1 MTPVPPSS
9 ISVRTAVS
17 DPLPDPVRRTLST
30 VVVRPSWLTLGAAVL
45 FAPVLGVLPPVVLYV
60 PFAVSVLVFGLPHGA
75 VDHLAPAR
83 TGGGGAKRSMALVGL
98 LYLVVGG
105 GYLAWWFVAP
115 VSAAVFFIVLTWFHW
130 GQGDVY
136 TLLALFDAE
145 HLPTRAE
152 RALSLSVRGGL
163 PMLAPLA
170 FHPSAY
176 RRVVVAF
183 VALFDGPTD
192 ALAPVFTPTARLVA
206 AAGLLALT
214 CLALALGAWRVRQGA
229 ATRPWLADAGE
240 LVLLWVF
247 FAVLPP
253 VLAVGLY
260 FTLWHALRHIARL
273 LVVDPDAQHAL
284 TVGDAGA
291 AFRRFA
297 RDAAPLTAVSLLLF
311 VALALAVP
319 TLPTGLTDSDA
330 LLALYL
336 VGIAAL
342 TLPHVV
348 VVTWMDRVQ
357 GVW

>member
-1 MTPVPPSS
+1 MSSSRPDRTVPGSLSPP
-9 ISVRTAVS
+9 I
-17 DPLPDPVRRTLST
+17 RRTLSSA
-30 VVVRPSWLTLGAAVL
+30 VIRPSWLALGAAVL
-45 FAPVLGVLPPVVLYV
+45 LAPVVGALPPVVRYL
-60 PFAVSVLVFGLPHGA
+60 PFVVSVLVFGLPHGA

-83 TGGGGAKRSMALVGL
+83 TVGGDAVRSMAVVGL
-98 LYLVVGG
+98 LYLVAGG
-105 GYLAWWFVAP
+105 AYLAWWFVAP
-115 VSAAVFFIVLTWFHW
+115 VSAAVFFVLLTWFHW

-136 TLLALFDAE
+136 ALLALLDAE
-145 HLPTRAE
+145 HLPTRVE
-152 RALSLSVRGGL
+152 RALSLLVRGGL
-163 PMLAPLA
+163 PMLAPFA
-170 FHPSAY
+170 FHPTAY
-176 RRVVVAF
+176 RGVVAAF
-183 VALFDGPTD
+183 VALFDGPTGS
-192 ALAPVFTPTARLVA
+192 LSPFFTPTARLA
-206 AAGLLALT
+206 AGGGLLACSL
-214 CLALALGAWRVRQGA
+214 LVVALGAWRVRRGA
-229 ATRPWLADAGE
+229 AARPWFADAGE
-240 LVLLWVF
+240 LVLLWAF
-247 FAVLPP
+247 FALLPP

-273 LVVDPDAQHAL
+273 LVVDPDAQRAL
-284 TVGDAGA
+284 TSGDVGS

-319 TLPTGLTDSDA
+319 SSPAGLAEADA

>member
-1 MTPVPPSS
+1 MSLSS
-9 ISVRTAVS
+9 SARAAVS
-17 DPLPDPVRRTLST
+17 EPLPSVVRRTLST
-30 VVVRPSWLTLGAAVL
+30 AAVRPSWLALGVAVL
-45 FAPVLGVLPPVVLYV
+45 LAPFVGSLPDVLVYL
-60 PFAVSVLVFGLPHGA
+60 PFALSALVFGLPHGA

-83 TGGGGAKRSMALVGL
+83 TVDGSERRSMLVVGL
-98 LYLVVGG
+98 LYLLCGG
-105 GYLAWWFVAP
+105 AYLAWWFVAP
-115 VSAAVFFIVLTWFHW
+115 VSAAVFFIALTWFHW

-136 TLLALFDAE
+136 ALLALLDVE

-152 RALSLSVRGGL
+152 RALSLVVRGGL

-170 FHPSAY
+170 FHPAAY
-176 RRVVVAF
+176 RRVVAAF
-183 VALFDGPTD
+183 VALFDGSPA
-192 ALAPVFTPTARLVA
+192 ALAPFFTPTARLL
-206 AAGLLALT
+206 AGGGLFALT
-214 CLALALGAWRVRQGA
+214 VLALAVGAWRVRRGA
-229 ATRPWLADAGE
+229 AARPWLVDAAE
-240 LVLLWVF
+240 LTLLWVF

-273 LVVDPDAQHAL
+273 LAVDPDAQHAL
-284 TVGDAGA
+284 TTGDAVGA
-291 AFRRFA
+291 LRRFA

-311 VALALAVP
+311 AGLALAVP
-319 TLPTGLTDSDA
+319 SSPTGLADSDA